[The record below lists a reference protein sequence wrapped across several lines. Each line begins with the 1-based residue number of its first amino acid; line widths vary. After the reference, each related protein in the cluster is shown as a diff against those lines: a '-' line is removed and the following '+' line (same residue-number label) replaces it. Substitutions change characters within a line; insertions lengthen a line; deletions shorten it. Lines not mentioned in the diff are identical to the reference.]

1 VDLGEGR
8 SGQRLGGEEGGAT
21 VVRMSYMIE
30 EERGKIKKRVLH
42 VLLSLGLGKSL
53 TGPKGNLKILLGHEK
68 DVTLSLAL

>member
-1 VDLGEGR
+1 M
-8 SGQRLGGEEGGAT
+8 
-21 VVRMSYMIE
+21 VRMSYMIE

-53 TGPKGNLKILLGHEK
+53 PGPKGNLKILLGHEK